1 MKRIQK
7 TPTKKRL
14 HPSFPP
20 PSLISFAQKPE
31 ARGNSRDHPPPRQ
44 GASSFPWLAE
54 ISAGYINI
62 TFEWLFIFFPLVDQ
76 ELNGWLETVY
86 IKALLSF

>member
-7 TPTKKRL
+7 TPT
-14 HPSFPP
+14 PPP
-20 PSLISFAQKPE
+20 PSLPPLSLVLLRSP
-31 ARGNSRDHPPPRQ
+31 RPGGNSRDHPPPRQ
-44 GASSFPWLAE
+44 SASSFPWLAE
-54 ISAGYINI
+54 ISSGYINI